1 MTLKARLTYTVF
13 VILLFLLFA
22 LQAPR
27 VESSSADTPT
37 PAVQSAQSNVEQTLE
52 YAWAAEYIKAVNKRL
67 TNGEAEMFARYA
79 LQYADEFD
87 LDAHLYLA
95 LIKVESGFQPELKSS
110 AGAIGLTQVIP
121 RWHQNKI
128 EEGRTRLG
136 VYSMYEPKLNLY
148 VGARTLREML
158 DLSSNTR
165 NGLLRYNG
173 SLNTDSQYAA
183 LVLREAERVKR
194 FRV

>member
-1 MTLKARLTYTVF
+1 MTLKARTTYTVF
-13 VILLFLLFA
+13 VIMLFLLFVF
-22 LQAPR
+22 QSST
-27 VESSSADTPT
+27 VESSSNTQ
-37 PAVQSAQSNVEQTLE
+37 VQTISNVEEVATFE
-52 YAWAAEYIKAVNKRL
+52 HTWAVDYIKAVNKRL
-67 TNGEAEMFARYA
+67 TDFEAEMLARYA
-79 LQYADEFD
+79 LQYAEEFK

-95 LIKVESGFQPELKSS
+95 LIKVESGFQPEVKSS

-121 RWHQNKI
+121 RWHQTKI
-128 EEGRTRLG
+128 DEGRTRLG

-148 VGARTLREML
+148 VGAWTLREML

-183 LVLREAERVKR
+183 TVLREAERVKR